1 MNEQARQ
8 SVVAVGAL
16 AELCGELMRRLIQN
30 GLKPHEALDLTGKF
44 LVATITQQ
52 PTQNKE
58 DI

>member
-1 MNEQARQ
+1 MNEKAKQ

-44 LVATITQQ
+44 LVATITQ

-58 DI
+58 DN